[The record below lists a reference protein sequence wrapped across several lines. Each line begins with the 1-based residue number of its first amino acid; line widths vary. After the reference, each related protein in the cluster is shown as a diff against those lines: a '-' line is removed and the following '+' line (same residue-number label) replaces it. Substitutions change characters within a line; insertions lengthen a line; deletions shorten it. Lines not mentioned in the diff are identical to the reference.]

1 MHTRIFKRC
10 MNTIQWIRTF
20 VTAFVN
26 NFKTS
31 LNDTAVNI
39 HEFLLECVKSHMLWV
54 ISCFFI
60 RRESN
65 GWQENFT

>member
-31 LNDTAVNI
+31 LNDTAII
-39 HEFLLECVKSHMLWV
+39 HEFVFVGTCQKPYAV
-54 ISCFFI
+54 